1 MARDYRRHCGRS
13 MVSLQWQF
21 CPYCGESINAS
32 KDLPKDPVVLLR
44 PDGSKRRPPLA
55 SKLGITAEIHTVTL
69 AERDARCLSAGRNK
83 NKGMKCYKP
92 KGHRGKHAYY
102 EALFDF

>member
-1 MARDYRRHCGRS
+1 MSRYASHCGRKI
-13 MVSLQWQF
+13 VSLKWNH
-21 CPYCGESINAS
+21 CPYCGEALWDIIADEI
-32 KDLPKDPVVLLR
+32 KTEMKR
-44 PDGSKRRPPLA
+44 PDGSKRVSPLA
-55 SKLGITAEIHTVTL
+55 SKKPVTAEIHTVTL

-83 NKGMKCYKP
+83 NKGKKCFKP

>member
-1 MARDYRRHCGRS
+1 MSRYYASHCGRKI
-13 MVSLQWQF
+13 VSKSWRY
-21 CPYCGESINAS
+21 CPYCGQLFAELAI
-32 KDLPKDPVVLLR
+32 KEMLR
-44 PDGSKRRPPLA
+44 PDGSKRVSPLA
-55 SKLGITAEIHTVTL
+55 SKKPVTAEIHTVTL

-83 NKGMKCYKP
+83 NKGKKCFKP